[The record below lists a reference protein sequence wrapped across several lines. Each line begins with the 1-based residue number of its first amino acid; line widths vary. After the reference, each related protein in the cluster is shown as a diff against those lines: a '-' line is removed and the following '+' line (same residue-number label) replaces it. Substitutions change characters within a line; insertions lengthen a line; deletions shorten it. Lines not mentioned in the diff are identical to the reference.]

1 LKAYKL
7 YMPRAPPVRR
17 PINENG
23 LAYRQRLRNRNP
35 QEAVEVN
42 ENINWFGLP
51 EDLVAVELV
60 AERLAALVL
69 LEWDLVSGALV
80 VSVVVFAV
88 NVVEFVVPVHCV
100 VTRLVCDKF
109 TSYL

>member
-1 LKAYKL
+1 
-7 YMPRAPPVRR
+7 MPRAPPVRR

-42 ENINWFGLP
+42 ENINRRRRLNLKVPHHLQYLNWFGLP
-51 EDLVAVELV
+51 EDLVAAELV

-80 VSVVVFAV
+80 VSV
-88 NVVEFVVPVHCV
+88 
-100 VTRLVCDKF
+100 
-109 TSYL
+109 